1 MPKST
6 VKGKIKKKKKK
17 LKPDRQTYE
26 RQKRKKSKKHE
37 NFIEQILKE
46 KTLKKGTK

>member
-1 MPKST
+1 MN
-6 VKGKIKKKKKK
+6 GKNGKN
-17 LKPDRQTYE
+17 L
-26 RQKRKKSKKHE
+26 KKHE